1 MMRVSTDYSILW
13 QVNASGTGVTRTK
26 GGQGGP
32 EGPGSAAGVCG
43 MKMTSCRS
51 WRSPYPRMRA
61 AGRQT
66 PATLGHRISTM
77 LLPSAILL
85 YNIHLLVSIA
95 VILQKLN
102 FVFRCVILVIFTCY
116 MIFNSVL
123 VSNTAFERNDL
134 SLFIVNIRERE

>member
-1 MMRVSTDYSILW
+1 
-13 QVNASGTGVTRTK
+13 
-26 GGQGGP
+26 
-32 EGPGSAAGVCG
+32 
-43 MKMTSCRS
+43 
-51 WRSPYPRMRA
+51 MRA

-66 PATLGHRISTM
+66 PATLGRRISTK
-77 LLPSAILL
+77 LPPSAILL

-116 MIFNSVL
+116 TIFNSVL